1 MLIEAIHP
9 EIVQTIKTTIHTMLR
24 DHDLTGIDVEA
35 REDFAGDDSIFIDVH
50 YRLNDVPFDPR
61 TSSDV
66 LLEISDKVYGLGDK
80 RFPYIIHHLVDGQR
94 VKT

>member
-9 EIVQTIKTTIHTMLR
+9 EIVQTIKSTIHTMLR
-24 DHDLTGIDVEA
+24 DYDITGVDVEA
-35 REDFAGDDSIFIDVH
+35 REDFAGDDSIFIDMRYH
-50 YRLNDVPFDPR
+50 LNDVPFDPK

-66 LLEISDKVYGLGDK
+66 LLEISDFVHGLGDK

-94 VKT
+94 VKI